1 MLLLVVFSLWTFLL
15 LFAWFTVLKLHF
27 LSCLKTLL
35 DKRKKK
41 RKISSTVLV
50 TMLFLVVCLLAPTQC
65 STLLDLIFDFFFRG
79 IDVFFSRIGYIYRF
93 VCVCVG
99 VCMISSA
106 RVLLFSVPIV
116 PNRVSSECTISIIVV
131 FALPRVLISMC
142 FLSDFSLHLG
152 LFFQLYL
159 ILACFCF
166 FA

>member
-1 MLLLVVFSLWTFLL
+1 MLNITRPNFR
-15 LFAWFTVLKLHF
+15 LF
-27 LSCLKTLL
+27 
-35 DKRKKK
+35 
-41 RKISSTVLV
+41 I
-50 TMLFLVVCLLAPTQC
+50 
-65 STLLDLIFDFFFRG
+65 RG
-79 IDVFFSRIGYIYRF
+79 IDVFFQGLGIFIGL
-93 VCVCVG
+93 CVCVG

-106 RVLLFSVPIV
+106 RVLLFPDPIV

>member
-41 RKISSTVLV
+41 EKNI
-50 TMLFLVVCLLAPTQC
+50 FHCIGYDVVSGCLLARAYTMLNITRPNFR
-65 STLLDLIFDFFFRG
+65 LFIRG